1 MNYIERLKYRVF
13 FRSFVSILRGP
24 SIKQLSKPPFF
35 ILGSGRNGST
45 LLASILNAHD
55 DIFIPPEQFVLPY
68 AIMKRYIYF
77 LQSKDNWKESVMSAL
92 MQENKTLNWDFKKDN
107 ILLEN
112 KSVGDLFN
120 CIYVN
125 YASQKNKSISIWG
138 DKTPLN
144 THFIDFIYP
153 EFKTAKYIFMVRDPR
168 DVVLS
173 YKQLLNHKAVD
184 TRYALWKWK
193 DSIRMLDFLEKR
205 TDVLVLRYEDIVSQ
219 PQKYIEL
226 VLSYLDM
233 SNTED
238 LIQYKAQA
246 SNMGVADKPHHQN
259 LNQPINSRS
268 VGKWKEGLSSND
280 IDLINSTC
288 SKYLERFRYA

>member
-77 LQSKDNWKESVMSAL
+77 LQSKDNWKESVMSSL

-259 LNQPINSRS
+259 LNQPINTRS